1 MHKQDNRGRVKGM
14 EKESAGAIS
23 SGNGRQTKERR
34 GYARW
39 YIAYFL
45 LAAFDILTVTG
56 SLLLHLQ
63 LLSVYEESVATNR
76 LWAEQL
82 ESYVELESM
91 IAAANA
97 SGNDIFASHD
107 PEFEAARHEKAM
119 AAYEEKMGEVRN
131 AVRATTH
138 LAPESDWLAL
148 IDEIDRKVVAMSA
161 LTRQIINLFAG
172 GDVSEAGG
180 RMARMDRVYADI
192 SQTVN
197 RLEGELQEVQR
208 VSLQHQLELAQDM
221 RSLEYVI
228 GGLIALMVLGVAI
241 YGHRLSRQL
250 MRHERERDEQL
261 EALEAS
267 ERRFRGLAEGS
278 IQGIAVHRN
287 SQPLFLNNAWQHMH
301 GFTDLN
307 AAVRVNYLGELVA
320 PEDRE
325 KVRANHRKLE
335 QGELDSQRYEYQALR
350 QDGSRLWLECVE
362 RVVPWRGTTAIQSTV
377 IDITERKQA
386 EQNLLSAM
394 EEARQATATRT
405 RFFAAASHDLRQPLH
420 AIALYLPLIEKR
432 VATVEGREMVASVR
446 NSCDSMR
453 ALLDS
458 LLDISKLDAGVIKPE
473 IREVPIID
481 IIDQL
486 AMEFAPVAAS
496 KGIDLR
502 IVPVD
507 YRVMS
512 DAGLL
517 QRILRN
523 LLSNALRYTEKGR
536 VLIGARRRGN
546 EIRIEV
552 WDTGCGIPESEQPK
566 IFEEFYQAANSS
578 HERSN
583 GLGLGLAII
592 DRLVRLLGH
601 RITVR
606 SEPGKGSSFCVCAD
620 QAPASAERRPRR
632 QQPDV
637 TVDMRGL
644 LAILVDDDSAVLA
657 GTRSILEE
665 WGTEVL
671 EADSSSAAEERVAL
685 DGRIPHIICAD
696 LRLRGED
703 CGLEAVRR
711 IRRVVGQ
718 PIPAVIITAE
728 TDPERLQRIAGQNL
742 MVAHKPVKPEE
753 LRRII
758 AAILLPD
765 ASGSGKAEV
774 SVREPQIS

>member
-1 MHKQDNRGRVKGM
+1 V
-14 EKESAGAIS
+14 
-23 SGNGRQTKERR
+23 RR
-34 GYARW
+34 
-39 YIAYFL
+39 
-45 LAAFDILTVTG
+45 
-56 SLLLHLQ
+56 
-63 LLSVYEESVATNR
+63 
-76 LWAEQL
+76 
-82 ESYVELESM
+82 
-91 IAAANA
+91 
-97 SGNDIFASHD
+97 
-107 PEFEAARHEKAM
+107 
-119 AAYEEKMGEVRN
+119 

-138 LAPESDWLAL
+138 LAPDSDWLAL
-148 IDEIDRKVVAMSA
+148 IDEIDRKVLAMSA
-161 LTRQIINLFAG
+161 LTKQIIDLFAG
-172 GDVSEAGG
+172 GNVSEAGG
-180 RMARMDRVYADI
+180 RMAQMDRVYADI
-192 SQTVN
+192 NQMVN

-208 VSLQHQLELAQDM
+208 ASLQHQLGLAKDM

-241 YGHRLSRQL
+241 YGHRLSRQM

-261 EALEAS
+261 DALEAS

-287 SQPLFLNNAWQHMH
+287 SQPLFLNDAWQLMH
-301 GFTDLN
+301 GFTNLN

-320 PEDRE
+320 PEFRE
-325 KVRANHRKLE
+325 QVRNNHRRLE
-335 QGELDSQRYEYQALR
+335 RGELDSQRYEYEALR
-350 QDGSRLWLECVE
+350 NDGTRFWLECME
-362 RVVPWRGTTAIQSTV
+362 RAVPWRGMTAIQSTV
-377 IDITERKQA
+377 IDITERKRA
-386 EQNLLSAM
+386 EQNLLTAM

-486 AMEFAPVAAS
+486 AMEFAPIAAS
-496 KGIDLR
+496 KGVELR

-523 LLSNALRYTEKGR
+523 LLSNALRYTDKGR
-536 VLIGARRRGN
+536 VLIGARRRSGK
-546 EIRIEV
+546 IRIEV

-578 HERSN
+578 HERGN

-601 RITVR
+601 QITVR

-620 QAPASAERRPRR
+620 EASTSPERRPRR
-632 QQPDV
+632 QLPDLAV
-637 TVDMRGL
+637 EIQGL
-644 LAILVDDDSAVLA
+644 LAMLVDDDPTVLA
-657 GTRSILEE
+657 ATRSILEE
-665 WGTEVL
+665 WDAEVL
-671 EADSSSAAEERVAL
+671 EADSSASAEERVAQ
-685 DGRIPHIICAD
+685 DGR
-696 LRLRGED
+696 
-703 CGLEAVRR
+703 
-711 IRRVVGQ
+711 
-718 PIPAVIITAE
+718 
-728 TDPERLQRIAGQNL
+728 
-742 MVAHKPVKPEE
+742 
-753 LRRII
+753 
-758 AAILLPD
+758 
-765 ASGSGKAEV
+765 
-774 SVREPQIS
+774 